1 MKNRPSLHI
10 ARFRLAIT
18 AFTLLGVFLSHPDQ
32 ASAQGCG
39 GGPLSTSTGNLVGSA
54 AGGAAGGL
62 IGNQFG
68 SGAGKGVMTG
78 LGVVGG
84 ALAGGYVGR
93 SMEGCGHAPQR
104 AAPPTASHASRRA
117 AAAPARVASE
127 PRTCRSVISQAVIDG
142 REQQVEGVACLDPD
156 GVWRTASGPAA
167 EQAATAD
174 LVLRTQQRLREQ
186 GFYVRDNVDG
196 RWGPATSSALR
207 SFQRANGMASTG
219 QLDVPT
225 RTALGLDPAPLAEP
239 VAQSSQPVQAGAQQ
253 RAVTPAAAAPSPVGD

>member
-10 ARFRLAIT
+10 ARCRLAIT
-18 AFTLLGVFLSHPDQ
+18 ALTLLGVFLIHPDR

-68 SGAGKGVMTG
+68 SGSGKGVMTG

-104 AAPPTASHASRRA
+104 AAPQPAAPPSATTHRA
-117 AAAPARVASE
+117 ARRLRPPGRRVSPARA
-127 PRTCRSVISQAVIDG
+127 
-142 REQQVEGVACLDPD
+142 
-156 GVWRTASGPAA
+156 GP
-167 EQAATAD
+167 
-174 LVLRTQQRLREQ
+174 
-186 GFYVRDNVDG
+186 
-196 RWGPATSSALR
+196 
-207 SFQRANGMASTG
+207 
-219 QLDVPT
+219 
-225 RTALGLDPAPLAEP
+225 
-239 VAQSSQPVQAGAQQ
+239 
-253 RAVTPAAAAPSPVGD
+253 